1 MMDYVML
8 TLRYQQQEADL
19 ELPTGV
25 PLFNLVPIVMSQLS
39 WHTDHGPDRFVGRLG
54 SIVVRPYETL
64 AQTEVPHGAVLE
76 LVPVQ
81 GELMSR
87 EDSHEPVSGSEGAF
101 LKSHG
106 TGVLIPLRSRSALI
120 GRSPNCAINL
130 ESFPN
135 SDVVSSQHANLVRR
149 DDGYWLTDTNSTN
162 GTIVDGVYLQPGE
175 WMRLR
180 DGSQIQF
187 GETGPLFVFY
197 AG

>member
-39 WHTDHGPDRFVGRLG
+39 WHTNQEADKFVGRLG
-54 SIVVRPYETL
+54 NIVVRPYETL

-81 GELMSR
+81 SELMARDDSQEPGSR
-87 EDSHEPVSGSEGAF
+87 FEGAC
-101 LKSHG
+101 LKFHP
-106 TGVLIPLRSRSALI
+106 TGALVPLRSRSALI

-130 ESFPN
+130 EPFPN
-135 SDVVSSQHANLVRR
+135 SDIVSAQHANIVRR

-162 GTIVDGVYLQPGE
+162 GTIVDGIYLQPGE

-180 DGSQIQF
+180 DGSQIQL